1 MVETHIDG
9 DVQLASIIRMANQ
22 IAANFPATDA
32 PEVKVAHH
40 IVQFWTPVM
49 IERLHKDVDKSLLSP
64 IALKALEVMLVAK

>member
-1 MVETHIDG
+1 MV
-9 DVQLASIIRMANQ
+9 NQ
-22 IAANFPATDA
+22 IAANFPVTDA

-64 IALKALEVMLVAK
+64 IAQKALEVMLVAK

>member
-9 DVQLASIIRMANQ
+9 DVQLASIIRMVNQ
-22 IAANFPATDA
+22 IAANFPVTDA

-64 IALKALEVMLVAK
+64 IAQKALEVMLVAK

>member
-9 DVQLASIIRMANQ
+9 DVQLASIIRMVNQ
-22 IAANFPATDA
+22 IAANFPVTDA
-32 PEVKVAHH
+32 PEVRVAHH